1 MSGTTDAELRSAV
14 EAALATV
21 PDPCMDLAGSPT
33 SIVELGLVRDVSVV
47 DGEVEVLM
55 TFTEMGCAFTH
66 NVLDMVH
73 SRVEAVPGVRSV
85 RTPVAWTPTW
95 SPDDLL
101 APARRALADAKERL
115 SAVRLEE
122 LHGPASRWR

>member
-1 MSGTTDAELRSAV
+1 MMPTDDELRSAV
-14 EAALATV
+14 AAALLTV
-21 PDPCMDLAGSPT
+21 PDPCMDLAGAPT

-47 DGEVEVLM
+47 DGDVEVLM

-73 SRVEAVPGVRSV
+73 GRVEAVPGVRSV
-85 RTPVAWTPTW
+85 RTPVEWTPTW

-101 APARRALADAKERL
+101 APARRTLADAKERL
-115 SAVRLEE
+115 RSRGNLPSAHSPTR
-122 LHGPASRWR
+122 